1 MEVNLFEGLLVL
13 LSDFMLF
20 SAHVGEKNSF
30 PKPLSPQ
37 KEQEY
42 LLKAREGDKQAK
54 DILIEHNLRLVV
66 HIVKKYNNYP
76 DVDELISVGS
86 MGLIKGINSYK
97 SDKGTQLATYV
108 ARCIENEILMT
119 IRANKK
125 RNADVSIYDTVGTDK
140 DGNEMSLVDTLY
152 LEESDAFENIE
163 KEIVS
168 AELYKIIK
176 STLDK
181 REYDVLRYR
190 YGLGGLEPHT
200 QREVAK
206 IFGISRSY
214 ISRIEKKALQ
224 KIRQE
229 AIVRGFEG

>member
-1 MEVNLFEGLLVL
+1 MFEGLLIL
-13 LSDFMLF
+13 LSDVMLF

-30 PKPLSPQ
+30 PKPLSPE

-42 LLKAREGDKQAK
+42 LTKARNGDKHAK
-54 DILIEHNLRLVV
+54 DVLIEHNLRLVV

-119 IRANKK
+119 IRSNKK
-125 RNADVSIYDTVGTDK
+125 RNSDVSLYEAVGTDK

-152 LEESDAFENIE
+152 LEDNDVFESIE
-163 KEIVS
+163 RDIIS
-168 AELYKIIK
+168 SQLYKILK
-176 STLDK
+176 STLDR
-181 REYDVLRYR
+181 REYDVIRYR
-190 YGLGGLEPHT
+190 YGLEGLEPHT
-200 QREVAK
+200 QREVAQM
-206 IFGISRSY
+206 FGISRSY
-214 ISRIEKKALQ
+214 ISRIEKKALT

-229 AIVRGFEG
+229 AIKRGFEG